1 MFPTKLNWTALFLFF
16 ELAHMQEILSWE
28 NIPKSCEDEVPL
40 GFVDSP
46 ITSKSNSKNVFSQ
59 GATSTRHF
67 QKDATFIISGKHGLC
82 DDCGLCASATYHFSS
97 QVAPWCYFCVGNP
110 RRTLGPRVSSSKRET
125 QRGSLSPKGNLL
137 IFWVLGLSTKKN
149 RSAEPLRKWNGEVSH
164 KRQWWFKVIT
174 SWGLLWNQTENG
186 YMNNNYISC
195 VWCHHGSISI
205 LTYQGVTLKRWL
217 GPHHCSDTVVNTS
230 SQQFSDLVPGKS
242 FMFQSS
248 WKAK

>member
-97 QVAPWCYFCVGNP
+97 QVAPWWPWMGAIFCVVNP
-110 RRTLGPRVSSSKRET
+110 PATLGPPSFEFKTRNSTWFVVSQRKPVDLLSSW
-125 QRGSLSPKGNLL
+125 PVN
-137 IFWVLGLSTKKN
+137 KKN

-164 KRQWWFKVIT
+164 QRQWWLKAIT

-205 LTYQGVTLKRWL
+205 LT
-217 GPHHCSDTVVNTS
+217 
-230 SQQFSDLVPGKS
+230 
-242 FMFQSS
+242 
-248 WKAK
+248 

>member
-1 MFPTKLNWTALFLFF
+1 MWRLWPLCQCNVPLFVPSRTLVLFLCGESPENTWPPSF
-16 ELAHMQEILSWE
+16 EFKTRNSTWFVVSQRKPVDLLSSWPV
-28 NIPKSCEDEVPL
+28 N
-40 GFVDSP
+40 
-46 ITSKSNSKNVFSQ
+46 
-59 GATSTRHF
+59 
-67 QKDATFIISGKHGLC
+67 
-82 DDCGLCASATYHFSS
+82 
-97 QVAPWCYFCVGNP
+97 
-110 RRTLGPRVSSSKRET
+110 
-125 QRGSLSPKGNLL
+125 
-137 IFWVLGLSTKKN
+137 KKN